1 MTVKHKMDDRAAS
14 QEKVRQAIIDF
25 VNFEDETSQI
35 WSWAISAEELLL
47 SEDTLQSIAKT
58 VRPDKSGEY
67 NTDDLYDAI
76 SQIIGVNP
84 TLQ

>member
-35 WSWAISAEELLL
+35 
-47 SEDTLQSIAKT
+47 
-58 VRPDKSGEY
+58 
-67 NTDDLYDAI
+67 
-76 SQIIGVNP
+76 
-84 TLQ
+84 